1 MKILVADDDAQLQRA
16 LRITLASRGYDVVA
30 ARDGAEAIELAASAH
45 PDLLLLDLGMPN
57 VDGMD
62 VIRAVRAWSNVPI
75 LVLSGRT
82 DSAEKVEAL
91 DAGADDYVTKPF
103 AMDELLAR
111 IRARARATNSAE
123 SDAATIAIGDLVVD
137 LAAKT
142 IRRAG
147 GPGGPGGDGAG
158 AGGAG
163 GDGAGA
169 GGAGDG
175 PAASVRLTPTEWRLL
190 ELFLRNPGRLLTREM
205 LLSDVWGP
213 YHRNDAGYL
222 RLYVAQLRRKLE
234 PVPSEPRHFLNEPGL
249 GYRFEP

>member
-16 LRITLASRGYDVVA
+16 LRITLASRGYEVIA
-30 ARDGAEAIELAASAH
+30 ARDGAEAIDLAASAH
-45 PDLLLLDLGMPN
+45 PDLILLDLGMPN

-137 LAAKT
+137 LTAKT

-147 GPGGPGGDGAG
+147 RPGGPGGDGAG
-158 AGGAG
+158 AGGPG
-163 GDGAGA
+163 
-169 GGAGDG
+169 GDG

>member
-16 LRITLASRGYDVVA
+16 LRITLAARGYDVVA
-30 ARDGAEAIELAASAH
+30 ARDGAEAIDLAASAH
-45 PDLLLLDLGMPN
+45 PDLILLDLGMPR
-57 VDGMD
+57 VDGAD
-62 VIRAVRAWSNVPI
+62 VIRAVRAWSTVPI

-111 IRARARATNSAE
+111 IRARSRAVAGGDDPGE
-123 SDAATIAIGDLVVD
+123 AIFRVGELSVD

-142 IRRAG
+142 VRSDG
-147 GPGGPGGDGAG
+147 GEA
-158 AGGAG
+158 
-163 GDGAGA
+163 
-169 GGAGDG
+169 
-175 PAASVRLTPTEWRLL
+175 VRLTPTEWRLL
-190 ELFLRNPGRLLTREM
+190 ELFLRNPGKLLTRQM

-213 YHRNDAGYL
+213 YHANDAGYL

-234 PVPSEPRHFLNEPGL
+234 PVPAEPRHFLNEPGL

>member
-1 MKILVADDDAQLQRA
+1 MRILIADDDAQLQRA
-16 LRITLASRGYDVVA
+16 LRITLAARGYDVVA
-30 ARDGAEAIELAASAH
+30 AHDGAEAIDLAASAH
-45 PDLLLLDLGMPN
+45 PDLILLDLGMPN
-57 VDGMD
+57 VDGTD
-62 VIRAVRAWSNVPI
+62 VIRAVRGWSKVPI

-111 IRARARATNSAE
+111 IRARSRVVTGDE
-123 SDAATIAIGDLVVD
+123 PDAAEFRVGELSVD

-142 IRRAG
+142 VRRGA
-147 GPGGPGGDGAG
+147 DG
-158 AGGAG
+158 
-163 GDGAGA
+163 
-169 GGAGDG
+169 
-175 PAASVRLTPTEWRLL
+175 ASVRLTPTEWRLL
-190 ELFLRNPGRLLTREM
+190 ELFLRNPGKLLTRQM

-213 YHRNDAGYL
+213 YHANDAGYL

>member
-142 IRRAG
+142 IQRAG

-158 AGGAG
+158 AGDP
-163 GDGAGA
+163 GDGA
-169 GGAGDG
+169 
-175 PAASVRLTPTEWRLL
+175 AASVRLTPTEWRLL

>member
-45 PDLLLLDLGMPN
+45 PDLVLLDLGMPN

-62 VIRAVRAWSNVPI
+62 VIRAVRAWSSVPI

-111 IRARARATNSAE
+111 IRARARATGGAE
-123 SDAATIAIGDLVVD
+123 ADAATVAIGDLVVD

-147 GPGGPGGDGAG
+147 GPDGPGAADAGSGAAEG
-158 AGGAG
+158 S
-163 GDGAGA
+163 
-169 GGAGDG
+169 
-175 PAASVRLTPTEWRLL
+175 AASVRLTPTEWRLL
-190 ELFLRNPGRLLTREM
+190 ELFLRNPGKLLTREM

>member
-1 MKILVADDDAQLQRA
+1 MRILLADDDTQLQRA
-16 LRITLASRGYDVVA
+16 LRITLAARGYEVVQA
-30 ARDGAEAIELAASAH
+30 HDGAEAIDLAASAH
-45 PDLLLLDLGMPN
+45 PDLVLLDLGMPR
-57 VDGMD
+57 VDGLD
-62 VIRAVRAWSNVPI
+62 VIRAVRAWSDVPI

-111 IRARARATNSAE
+111 IRARSRRPQGE
-123 SDAATIAIGDLVVD
+123 EDAAATRIGDLVVD

-142 IRRAG
+142 IRREG
-147 GPGGPGGDGAG
+147 GGDA
-158 AGGAG
+158 
-163 GDGAGA
+163 
-169 GGAGDG
+169 
-175 PAASVRLTPTEWRLL
+175 VKLTPTEWRLL
-190 ELFLRNPGRLLTREM
+190 ELFLRNPGKLLTRQM

-234 PVPSEPRHFLNEPGL
+234 PVPAEPRFFLNEPGL
-249 GYRFEP
+249 GYRFEPGGTDAPPDA